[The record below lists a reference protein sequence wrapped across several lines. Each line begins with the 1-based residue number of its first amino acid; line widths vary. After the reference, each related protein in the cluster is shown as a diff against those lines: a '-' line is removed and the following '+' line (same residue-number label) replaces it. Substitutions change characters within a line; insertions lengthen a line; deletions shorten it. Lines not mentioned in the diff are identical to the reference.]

1 MDEETKRAIAELE
14 RIVIMELAE
23 LHIRVENIA
32 HHLGIKE
39 PDIEKPRGKKHL
51 QYKITVS
58 GISDNFAYAR
68 KLIARYGLMKLPT
81 LSEVGR
87 KLRAKEKTS

>member
-32 HHLGIKE
+32 RHLGVSE
-39 PDIEKPRGKKHL
+39 NDLERPRGKKHL

-58 GISDNFAYAR
+58 GISDNFSYAR
-68 KLIARYGLMKLPT
+68 KLIARYGLLRLPT

-87 KLRAKEKTS
+87 KLRTKEKTP